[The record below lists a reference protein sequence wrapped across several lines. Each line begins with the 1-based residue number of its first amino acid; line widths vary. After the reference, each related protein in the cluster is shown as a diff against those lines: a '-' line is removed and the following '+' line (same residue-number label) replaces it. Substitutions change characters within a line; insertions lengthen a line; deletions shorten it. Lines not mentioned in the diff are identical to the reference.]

1 MSHTSARLSL
11 GFSCAGHTFSH
22 LFMLLY
28 PVVVLTLEREWGQPY
43 ESLLPLSFAGF
54 VLFGAAALPAG
65 WLGDRWSSSG
75 MMAVFF
81 LGTGASAIAAGL
93 AQGPAQMAVALG
105 AIGAFAAIYHPVGLA
120 WLVRNAANRGKALG
134 FNGVFGSL
142 GTALAAAVAGALTDW
157 ISWRAAFLVPGA
169 VAVVVGL
176 VFVLLVRRGAVL
188 DGTVDASPGRP
199 PSRDDAVRVFLIL
212 FAAMMATGLI
222 FQATSVSMP
231 KVFALRMAELS
242 GGTALGVGGL
252 VTLVYLVS
260 MGAHLLGG
268 YLSDRFTMKRVYVG
282 FYAAQVPL
290 LLVAAYLDETLLLIA
305 AIVMVFTNVASTVAE
320 NGLLAYFT
328 PAKWRSTA
336 YGAKFVL
343 ALGVGAL
350 GVPLVALIYDLTGG
364 FAWLYL
370 LLGIVAA
377 VVSAVLLPLPA
388 REDKAPAPAAAE

>member
-1 MSHTSARLSL
+1 
-11 GFSCAGHTFSH
+11 
-22 LFMLLY
+22 
-28 PVVVLTLEREWGQPY
+28 
-43 ESLLPLSFAGF
+43 
-54 VLFGAAALPAG
+54 
-65 WLGDRWSSSG
+65 
-75 MMAVFF
+75 
-81 LGTGASAIAAGL
+81 
-93 AQGPAQMAVALG
+93 
-105 AIGAFAAIYHPVGLA
+105 
-120 WLVRNAANRGKALG
+120 
-134 FNGVFGSL
+134 
-142 GTALAAAVAGALTDW
+142 
-157 ISWRAAFLVPGA
+157 
-169 VAVVVGL
+169 
-176 VFVLLVRRGAVL
+176 
-188 DGTVDASPGRP
+188 
-199 PSRDDAVRVFLIL
+199 
-212 FAAMMATGLI
+212 
-222 FQATSVSMP
+222 
-231 KVFALRMAELS
+231 
-242 GGTALGVGGL
+242 
-252 VTLVYLVS
+252 

-290 LLVAAYLDETLLLIA
+290 LLVAAYLDEALLLIA
-305 AIVMVFTNVASTVAE
+305 AIVMVFANVASTVAE

>member
-1 MSHTSARLSL
+1 MSRTSARLSL

-28 PVVVLTLEREWGQPY
+28 PVVVLTLEQEWGRSY

-169 VAVVVGL
+169 VAVAVGL
-176 VFVLLVRRGAVL
+176 VFVVLIRRGAVL
-188 DGTVDASPGRP
+188 DGTRRPWASRPRSPGRSVRS
-199 PSRDDAVRVFLIL
+199 PSSPRTGSGRRAPRRPATAAVRGSHRRSRPRRRR
-212 FAAMMATGLI
+212 AG
-222 FQATSVSMP
+222 
-231 KVFALRMAELS
+231 S
-242 GGTALGVGGL
+242 GSRWA
-252 VTLVYLVS
+252 
-260 MGAHLLGG
+260 
-268 YLSDRFTMKRVYVG
+268 
-282 FYAAQVPL
+282 P
-290 LLVAAYLDETLLLIA
+290 ICWA
-305 AIVMVFTNVASTVAE
+305 AISATAS
-320 NGLLAYFT
+320 
-328 PAKWRSTA
+328 P
-336 YGAKFVL
+336 
-343 ALGVGAL
+343 
-350 GVPLVALIYDLTGG
+350 
-364 FAWLYL
+364 
-370 LLGIVAA
+370 
-377 VVSAVLLPLPA
+377 
-388 REDKAPAPAAAE
+388 